1 MRVQPAVN
9 EDEHLSLINPSTAF
23 KLIDFTLSRNWTN
36 TIRVGRR
43 DRGRYRRVDVARTN
57 HIQYPRGIRAN
68 GHGEVMGQLTFN
80 LSADDIECRNSDLR
94 LDAINGLL
102 ARRYV
107 KHQRDG
113 GWAIRRRGSI
123 DAAE

>member
-1 MRVQPAVN
+1 MANVARAAAILACQIVRIPGKESAALAIRIPHTLAQEVTALDRELRVQPAVN

-57 HIQYPRGIRAN
+57 HIQYPRGI
-68 GHGEVMGQLTFN
+68 
-80 LSADDIECRNSDLR
+80 
-94 LDAINGLL
+94 
-102 ARRYV
+102 
-107 KHQRDG
+107 
-113 GWAIRRRGSI
+113 
-123 DAAE
+123 